1 MSEELQVLADYVGVW
16 DASVP
21 ATQTTGE
28 INATWVLKDRFVE
41 QTGFLKNA
49 DGSISNMTT
58 FLTYDQRRKVYRMI
72 SFMSNGMI
80 GEAEATWDP
89 ATKTMTQV
97 FRDPEVTTTMTGSFA
112 EPGVE
117 KWNMV
122 ATGADGRVLHRMSGI
137 NTRRG

>member
-1 MSEELQVLADYVGVW
+1 MSEELQVLANYVGVW

-28 INATWVLKDRFVE
+28 INANWVLKDRFVE
-41 QTGFLKNA
+41 QTGFLKNV
-49 DGSISNMTT
+49 DGSISNVTT

-97 FRDPEVTTTMTGSFA
+97 FRDPGVTTTMTGGFA

-122 ATGADGRVLHRMSGI
+122 ATGADGKVLHQMSGT
-137 NTRRG
+137 NTRRK